1 MPRCSVRVPV
11 RAGLPGT
18 GGAAEA
24 DRGAGR
30 GESRSRGRPSRCPG
44 THVRDRVRWPG
55 SGRDGVGQGVHRGCA
70 WPSRSRTGATASRGG
85 WCVEKRAGGKAA
97 VLAGDPGALP
107 VAGPCPVPAPAGPSL
122 IRAVGAPWLTPLGL
136 AARLAAGA
144 SGARGRA
151 EPRRGSPGPERA
163 WRVVA
168 WATRVSGRPGSVAA
182 DPGGSARNSTVD
194 AGGTGWGPAA
204 RGPGPSSTPARAG
217 AARRRRAGVP
227 GEGCPRAAG
236 CRRGGSH
243 GCAARR
249 RGSARPP
256 SAGWSPS
263 RPTGEGWG
271 GGRATARRS
280 KGSRTAPRRGPAV

>member
-55 SGRDGVGQGVHRGCA
+55 SGRDGVGQGVHLGCA

-144 SGARGRA
+144 SGARGRGGVA
-151 EPRRGSPGPERA
+151 ARFARPGAGLAGRRVGHACLWPAGKCGRRP
-163 WRVVA
+163 WRVCA
-168 WATRVSGRPGSVAA
+168 ELHRGRGWY
-182 DPGGSARNSTVD
+182 
-194 AGGTGWGPAA
+194 GWGPAA
-204 RGPGPSSTPARAG
+204 RGPGPSSTPARAV

-249 RGSARPP
+249 RG
-256 SAGWSPS
+256 
-263 RPTGEGWG
+263 
-271 GGRATARRS
+271 
-280 KGSRTAPRRGPAV
+280 

>member
-55 SGRDGVGQGVHRGCA
+55 SGRDGVGQGVHLGCA

-204 RGPGPSSTPARAG
+204 RGPGPSSTPARAV

-249 RGSARPP
+249 RG
-256 SAGWSPS
+256 
-263 RPTGEGWG
+263 
-271 GGRATARRS
+271 
-280 KGSRTAPRRGPAV
+280 